1 MREEKFETVVEVGH
15 MELLYIQ
22 IPFDPSVTWDARP
35 RHFVRG
41 SLNGCAFA
49 GEIGFRRRKFYIL
62 LDEELQRAAK
72 LSPGEPVQVALEPRE
87 PGAEALSSTAR
98 LAWARL
104 ASPPA
109 RKKPRAVKRAVKRK
123 A

>member
-1 MREEKFETVVEVGH
+1 MREEKFETAVEVGH
-15 MELLYIQ
+15 MELLYIR
-22 IPFDPSVTWDARP
+22 IPFDPAVSWEARP

-41 SLNGCAFA
+41 RMNGCPFE
-49 GEIGFRRRKFYIL
+49 GEVGFRRRKFYML

-72 LSPGEPVQVALEPRE
+72 LVPGELVQVALEPRE
-87 PGAEALSSTAR
+87 PGAEELSSTPR

-109 RKKPRAVKRAVKRK
+109 RKKPRAVKRAVNRK